1 MALLGGAEG
10 EIVVVV
16 LSSVSL
22 ALKLVK
28 VSSMRVVGSVVF
40 LLLGESFLV
49 YISQQK
55 AQINPVL
62 SIERVLQPLWMIL

>member
-1 MALLGGAEG
+1 M
-10 EIVVVV
+10 VV
-16 LSSVSL
+16 LSSVNL

-28 VSSMRVVGSVVF
+28 VSSMKVVESVVF

-49 YISQQK
+49 CISQQK

-62 SIERVLQPLWMIL
+62 SIKRVLQLLWMI